1 MDAYIYVQKAN
12 LALMKGESVRDYEML
27 LRTKINDELGNLRPQ
42 SPNGPGG
49 MLYIEYLYVDSVIIG
64 FYNSLLARDV
74 NYSVPYKRDAKGVFT
89 LGKPQEV
96 QERKTYVP
104 VAKAVWS
111 AAYINTLPDS
121 SFLHIESG
129 GKKDEEGKTVPR
141 SLRHFPYKDDKGK
154 IDLPHLRNA
163 VARIPQAKIA
173 GLSADD
179 LSKLQAKAQDL
190 LKKENERLARESK
203 QDKKKMMKA
212 AGFEV
217 LPSSLWEGLPL

>member
-12 LALMKGESVRDYEML
+12 LSLMKDESVRDYEVS
-27 LRTKINDELGNLRPQ
+27 LRTKINDELNNLRPQ
-42 SPNGPGG
+42 TTNGPGG
-49 MLYIEYLYVDSVIIG
+49 MIYIEYLYADSAIVG
-64 FYNSLLARDV
+64 FYNPLLAREV

-96 QERKTYVP
+96 QERKTFVP

-129 GKKDEEGKTVPR
+129 GKKDEDGKTVPR

-163 VARIPQAKIA
+163 VARIPQAKIS

-190 LKKENERLARESK
+190 LKKENERLTRESK
-203 QDKKKMMKA
+203 QDRKKRLEA
-212 AGFEV
+212 AGFEA
-217 LPSSLWEGLPL
+217 LPSLLWEGLPL